1 MKPNWPLVVRQV
13 IAATD
18 CTVKDIAS
26 HCGVCE
32 SAVTQWLRGDKTPS
46 FTPGWELLNAYI
58 ANVGRKI
65 PQA

>member
-1 MKPNWPLVVRQV
+1 M